1 MNDII
6 INLHGK
12 DARVDKDEY
21 ITAKYLDL
29 VENFHSLTRA
39 HVSEIVEGILLGKKF
54 DGIIQTYIMDDNP
67 RPVK

>member
-1 MNDII
+1 MSDII
-6 INLHGK
+6 INLHDK

-21 ITAKYLDL
+21 ITAKHLDL

-39 HVSEIVEGILLGKKF
+39 HVAEIVEGILSGKQF
-54 DGIIQTYIMDDNP
+54 DGIIQTYIMDDKP